1 MHASVI
7 DGQIV
12 ATGSLPAAARRLD
25 TGQWVL
31 NLADAPVEIR
41 EACGWYD
48 VVDVERPP
56 DTDTT
61 TFDRTV
67 EIVDGVPTMVWT
79 EVEKPEPEPDPM
91 AEMQAQL
98 AGQQALIDD
107 LLAALGGGHG

>member
-67 EIVDGVPTMVWT
+67 EIVDGVPTVVWT
-79 EVEKPEPEPDPM
+79 ERAKTDDELNPPTDPV
-91 AEMQAQL
+91 AALQAQID
-98 AGQQALIDD
+98 ALLD
-107 LLAALGGGHG
+107 ALGGA